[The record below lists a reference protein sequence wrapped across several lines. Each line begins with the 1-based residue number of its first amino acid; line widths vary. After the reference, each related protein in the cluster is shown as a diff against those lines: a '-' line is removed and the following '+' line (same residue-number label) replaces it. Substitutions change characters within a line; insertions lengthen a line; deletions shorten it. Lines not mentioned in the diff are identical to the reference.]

1 MLRRFRLRAL
11 RGTVRIPNIGAGNG
25 RRSFVRAGTFLAVV
39 VVAGVVIAAGSAGG
53 TTTKP
58 YTASFD
64 PGPLAGGGTVHVNL
78 AIKNLA
84 NPQALGSA
92 NVTAASSGS
101 SSFTIVGATASQG
114 DATVASGGV
123 LQLRNLNL
131 APGGTANVD
140 ITVKTPCAGG
150 SYTWSILAKQS
161 NSFNG
166 PPGNDYTLQ
175 TAGSN
180 LVTAVAGTCKLVW
193 VTQPANAVV
202 NAVITGTAGDPS
214 GPSVSVQA
222 VDANNVPLTSATGTV
237 TLAKTAGSFNSSGGF
252 TGTQANLVNG
262 VASFSS
268 FKSTAP
274 GSGLMVQASSPGYVS
289 TPLNEGGPFNIT
301 SSGVNCV
308 GLDPCLLDANLGGNT
323 SVNAAATGGAFTF
336 LGLNASSVPASVMAP
351 GGGCQY
357 FVTVGAG
364 AFEMIDNRAGPGE
377 LRFTYNVPTKL
388 IQKSPNNGQPFIP
401 LCAGAKRLVNN
412 QPVDCNPNAQPG
424 DPDGPWLGK
433 GLNPDGTFNGSLRY
447 AVCGEGGF
455 WWGVMGSFQ
464 DPIDPSLNPTIT
476 GWGSTTIGNTS
487 YRQFFLRVPNGWD
500 WRVGG

>member
-1 MLRRFRLRAL
+1 MLRRLGPWASLRAEENTLSGGNL
-11 RGTVRIPNIGAGNG
+11 RRQWP
-25 RRSFVRAGTFLAVV
+25 VRAVAFLVLALVAVV
-39 VVAGVVIAAGSAGG
+39 VITAGSAA

-64 PGPLAGGGTVHVNL
+64 PGPLAGGGTLHVNL

-114 DATVASGGV
+114 DASVVSGV
-123 LQLRNLNL
+123 LRLRNLNL

-140 ITVKTPCAGG
+140 ITVKTPCSGG
-150 SYTWSILAKQS
+150 SYTWSLIAKQS
-161 NSFNG
+161 NDFNG
-166 PPGNDYTLQ
+166 PPGNDFTMQ

-180 LVTAVAGTCKLVW
+180 LVTALAGTCKLVW

-202 NAVITGTAGDPS
+202 NTVITGTAGDPS
-214 GPSVSVQA
+214 GPAVSVQA
-222 VDANNVPLTSATGTV
+222 VDANNVPLTTATGTV
-237 TLAKTAGSFNSSGGF
+237 TLTKIAGSFNSSGGF

-268 FKSTAP
+268 LKSTAP
-274 GSGLMVQASSPGYVS
+274 GTGLMVQASSSGYVS
-289 TPLNEGGPFNIT
+289 TPLSQGGPFNIT
-301 SSGVNCV
+301 SNGANCA
-308 GLDPCLLDANLGGNT
+308 GLDPCLVDTSLGGNS

-336 LGLNASSVPASVMAP
+336 LGLNTSSVPSSVVGP

-357 FVTVGAG
+357 FVSVGAG
-364 AFEMIDNRAGPGE
+364 AFEAIDNRTGAGE

-388 IQKSPNNGQPFIP
+388 VQKSPNNGQPFIP

-433 GLNPDGTFNGSLRY
+433 GLNPDGTFDGSLRY
-447 AVCGEGGF
+447 AVCGDGGF
-455 WWGVMGSFQ
+455 WWAVMGSFQ
-464 DPIDPSLNPTIT
+464 DPINASLNPTIT

-487 YRQFFLRVPNGWD
+487 YRQLFLRVPNGWD

>member
-1 MLRRFRLRAL
+1 MLRRLGPRPSPGASTASGTHKRWRTAAWAGAL
-11 RGTVRIPNIGAGNG
+11 SA
-25 RRSFVRAGTFLAVV
+25 LALV
-39 VVAGVVIAAGSAGG
+39 GVVFIAAGSAA

-84 NPQALGSA
+84 NPQTLGSA
-92 NVTAASSGS
+92 NVTGASSGS
-101 SSFTIVGATASQG
+101 SSFTILGATASQG
-114 DATVASGGV
+114 DANVVSGV
-123 LQLRNLNL
+123 LRLRNLNL
-131 APGGTANVD
+131 APGGTVNVD
-140 ITVKTPCAGG
+140 ISVKTPCAGG
-150 SYTWSILAKQS
+150 SYTWSLIAKQS
-161 NSFNG
+161 NDFNG
-166 PPGNDYTLQ
+166 PPGNDFTMQ

-180 LVTAVAGTCKLVW
+180 LVTALAGSCKLVW
-193 VTQPANAVV
+193 VTEPANAVV
-202 NAVITGTAGDPS
+202 NTVITGAAGDPS

-222 VDANNVPLTSATGTV
+222 VDANNVPLPTATGTV
-237 TLAKTAGSFNSSGGF
+237 TLTKTAGSFTGSGGF
-252 TGTQANLVNG
+252 TGTSSNLVNG
-262 VASFSS
+262 VATFPS

-274 GSGLMVQASSPGYVS
+274 GTALMVQASSPGYVS

-301 SSGVNCV
+301 STGANCV
-308 GLDPCLLDANLGGNT
+308 GLNPCLLDSNFGN
-323 SVNAAATGGAFTF
+323 SPVNAAATGGAFTF
-336 LGLNASSVPASVMAP
+336 LGLNASSVPASVIAP

-357 FVTVGAG
+357 FVSVGAG
-364 AFEMIDNRAGPGE
+364 AFEAVDNRTAAGE
-377 LRFTYNVPTKL
+377 LRFTYSVPTKL

-412 QPVDCNPNAQPG
+412 EPVDCNANAQPG
-424 DPDGPWLGK
+424 DPDGPWLGR

-455 WWGVMGSFQ
+455 WWAVMGSFQ
-464 DPIDPSLNPTIT
+464 QPIDPSLNPTIT

-487 YRQFFLRVPNGWD
+487 YRQFFLRVPTGWD

>member
-1 MLRRFRLRAL
+1 MLRRFRPWASLRANSGRNL
-11 RGTVRIPNIGAGNG
+11 RRHLP
-25 RRSFVRAGTFLAVV
+25 VRAVALLVLALAAVV
-39 VVAGVVIAAGSAGG
+39 VITAGSAA

-58 YTASFD
+58 YTATFD

-78 AIKNLA
+78 AISNLA
-84 NPQALGSA
+84 NPQTLGSA

-101 SSFTIVGATASQG
+101 SSFTILGATTPQG
-114 DATVASGGV
+114 DANVVSGT
-123 LQLRNLNL
+123 LQLRNLNV
-131 APGGTANVD
+131 APNATLNVD
-140 ITVKTPCAGG
+140 IAVSTPCAAG
-150 SYTWSILAKQS
+150 SYTWGISAKQS
-161 NSFNG
+161 NNYNG
-166 PPGNDYTLQ
+166 PPGNDFTLKS
-175 TAGSN
+175 TGNS
-180 LVTAVAGTCKLVW
+180 LVTTLSGSSCKLIW
-193 VTQPANAVV
+193 VTQPASAVV
-202 NAVITGTAGDPS
+202 NTVITGTAGDPS

-222 VDANNVPLTSATGTV
+222 VDANNVPLTTATGTV
-237 TLAKTAGSFNSSGGF
+237 TLAKTAGSFTGSGGF

-262 VASFSS
+262 VASFTN

-274 GSGLMVQASSPGYVS
+274 GTGLMVQASSTGFVS

-301 SSGVNCV
+301 STGANCL
-308 GLDPCLLDANLGGNT
+308 GLDPCLLDSNFGN
-323 SVNAAATGGAFTF
+323 SPVNAAATGGAFTF

-357 FVTVGAG
+357 FVSVGAG
-364 AFEMIDNRAGPGE
+364 AFEAVDNRTAAGE

-412 QPVDCNPNAQPG
+412 QPVDCNPSAQPG

-433 GLNPDGTFNGSLRY
+433 ALNPDGTFNGSLRY
-447 AVCGEGGF
+447 AICGEGGY
-455 WWGVMGSFQ
+455 WWAVMGSFQ

-476 GWGSTTIGNTS
+476 GWGSITIGNTS
-487 YRQFFLRVPNGWD
+487 YRQLFLRVPNGWD

>member
-1 MLRRFRLRAL
+1 MLRQGPGVPLRAKKHTVS
-11 RGTVRIPNIGAGNG
+11 RGGVRRHWP
-25 RRSFVRAGTFLAVV
+25 VRAVAFLVLALAAVV
-39 VVAGVVIAAGSAGG
+39 VITAGSAA

-64 PGPLAGGGTVHVNL
+64 PGPLTGGGTIHVNL

-84 NPQALGSA
+84 SPQMLGSA
-92 NVTAASSGS
+92 NVTGASSGS

-114 DATVASGGV
+114 DATVVSGV

-140 ITVKTPCAGG
+140 IAVKTPCAGG
-150 SYTWSILAKQS
+150 SYTWGMIAKQS
-161 NSFNG
+161 NDFNG
-166 PPGNDYTLQ
+166 PPGNNFTMQ
-175 TAGSN
+175 TGGSN
-180 LVTAVAGTCKLVW
+180 LVTALAGSCKLVW

-202 NAVITGTAGDPS
+202 NTVITGTAGDPS

-222 VDANNVPLTSATGTV
+222 VDANNVPLTTATGAV
-237 TLAKTAGSFNSSGGF
+237 TLTKTAGSFTSSGGF
-252 TGTQANLVNG
+252 SGTQANLVNG
-262 VASFSS
+262 VASFSG
-268 FKSTAP
+268 FKSTAT
-274 GSGLMVQASSPGYVS
+274 GTSLMVQASSPGYVS
-289 TPLNEGGPFNIT
+289 TPLNEGGPFTIT
-301 SSGVNCV
+301 STGASCI
-308 GLDPCLLDANLGGNT
+308 GLDPCLLDSNFGN
-323 SVNAAATGGAFTF
+323 SPVNAAATGGAFTF
-336 LGLNASSVPASVMAP
+336 LGLNASTVPGSVIAP

-357 FVTVGAG
+357 FVSVGAG
-364 AFEMIDNRAGPGE
+364 PFEAIDNRTGAGE

-447 AVCGEGGF
+447 AICGEGGY
-455 WWGVMGSFQ
+455 WWAVMGSFQ
-464 DPIDPSLNPTIT
+464 DPINASLNPTIT
-476 GWGSTTIGNTS
+476 GWGGTTIGNTS
-487 YRQFFLRVPNGWD
+487 YRQLFLRVPNGWD

>member
-1 MLRRFRLRAL
+1 MLRRLGPWASLRAEENTLYGRNL
-11 RGTVRIPNIGAGNG
+11 RGHWP
-25 RRSFVRAGTFLAVV
+25 VRAVAFLVLALAAVV
-39 VVAGVVIAAGSAGG
+39 VITAGSAA

-64 PGPLAGGGTVHVNL
+64 PGPLAGGGTIHVNL

-84 NPQALGSA
+84 SPQTLGSA

-114 DATVASGGV
+114 DATVVSGV

-140 ITVKTPCAGG
+140 IAVKTPCAGG
-150 SYTWSILAKQS
+150 SYTWGMIAKQS
-161 NSFNG
+161 NDFNG
-166 PPGNDYTLQ
+166 PPGNNFTMQ
-175 TAGSN
+175 TGGSN
-180 LVTAVAGTCKLVW
+180 LVTALAGSCKLVW

-202 NAVITGTAGDPS
+202 NTVITGTAGDPS

-222 VDANNVPLTSATGTV
+222 VDANNVPLTTATGTV
-237 TLAKTAGSFNSSGGF
+237 TLAKTAGSFTSSGGF
-252 TGTQANLVNG
+252 SGTQANLVNG
-262 VASFSS
+262 VASFSG
-268 FKSTAP
+268 FKSTAT
-274 GSGLMVQASSPGYVS
+274 GTSLMVQASSPGYVS
-289 TPLNEGGPFNIT
+289 TPLNEGGPFTIT
-301 SSGVNCV
+301 STGASCI
-308 GLDPCLLDANLGGNT
+308 GLDPCLLDSNFGN
-323 SVNAAATGGAFTF
+323 SPVNAAATGGAFTF
-336 LGLNASSVPASVMAP
+336 LGLNASTVPGSVVAP

-357 FVTVGAG
+357 FVSVGAG
-364 AFEMIDNRAGPGE
+364 PFEAVDNRTGAGE
-377 LRFTYNVPTKL
+377 LRFTYNIPTKL

-433 GLNPDGTFNGSLRY
+433 ALNPDGTFNGSLRY

-455 WWGVMGSFQ
+455 WWAVMGSFQ
-464 DPIDPSLNPTIT
+464 NPIDPSLNPTIT
-476 GWGSTTIGNTS
+476 GWGGTTIGNTS
-487 YRQFFLRVPNGWD
+487 YRQLFLRVPNGWD

>member
-1 MLRRFRLRAL
+1 MLRRLRPWASLRA
-11 RGTVRIPNIGAGNG
+11 NSG
-25 RRSFVRAGTFLAVV
+25 RNLQRHPPVRAVAFLVLALA
-39 VVAGVVIAAGSAGG
+39 AGVFITAGSAA

-58 YTASFD
+58 YTATFD

-101 SSFTIVGATASQG
+101 SSFTILGATASRG
-114 DATVASGGV
+114 DATVVSGV
-123 LQLRNLNL
+123 LRLRNLNL

-140 ITVKTPCAGG
+140 ITVKTPCSGG
-150 SYTWSILAKQS
+150 SYMWGLIAKQS
-161 NSFNG
+161 NDFNG
-166 PPGNDYTLQ
+166 PPGNDFTMQ

-180 LVTAVAGTCKLVW
+180 LVTALAGTCKLVW

-202 NAVITGTAGDPS
+202 NSVITGAAGNPS

-222 VDANNVPLTSATGTV
+222 VDANNDPLTTATGTV
-237 TLAKTAGSFNSSGGF
+237 TLTKTAGSFTGSGGF

-262 VASFSS
+262 VANFSS

-274 GSGLMVQASSPGYVS
+274 GSALMVQASSPGYVS

-301 SSGVNCV
+301 STGASCI
-308 GLDPCLLDANLGGNT
+308 GLDPCLLDSNFGN
-323 SVNAAATGGAFTF
+323 SPVNAAATGGAFTF
-336 LGLNASSVPASVMAP
+336 LGLNASTVPGSVIAP

-357 FVTVGAG
+357 FVSVGAG
-364 AFEMIDNRAGPGE
+364 AFEAVDNRTAAGE
-377 LRFTYNVPTKL
+377 LRFTYSVPTKL

-455 WWGVMGSFQ
+455 WWAVMGSFQ
-464 DPIDPSLNPTIT
+464 DPIDASLNPTIT

-487 YRQFFLRVPNGWD
+487 YRQFFLRVPGGWD

>member
-1 MLRRFRLRAL
+1 MLRHGPWVPLRANNTTVS
-11 RGTVRIPNIGAGNG
+11 RGGG
-25 RRSFVRAGTFLAVV
+25 RRHWPVRAVAFLLLALAAVV
-39 VVAGVVIAAGSAGG
+39 VITAGSAA

-64 PGPLAGGGTVHVNL
+64 PGPLAGGGTNHVNL

-114 DATVASGGV
+114 DASVVSGV
-123 LQLRNLNL
+123 LRLRNLNL

-140 ITVKTPCAGG
+140 ITVKTPCTGG
-150 SYTWSILAKQS
+150 SYTWGLTAKQS
-161 NSFNG
+161 NDFNG
-166 PPGNDYTLQ
+166 PPGNDFTMQ
-175 TAGSN
+175 TGGSN
-180 LVTAVAGTCKLVW
+180 LVTALAGSCKLVW

-222 VDANNVPLTSATGTV
+222 VDANNVPLTTATGTV
-237 TLAKTAGSFNSSGGF
+237 TLTKTAGSFTSTGGF
-252 TGTQANLVNG
+252 SGTQANLVNG
-262 VASFSS
+262 AASLSG
-268 FKSTAP
+268 FKSTAT
-274 GSGLMVQASSPGYVS
+274 GTSLMVQASSPGYVS

-301 SSGVNCV
+301 STGASCI
-308 GLDPCLLDANLGGNT
+308 GLDPCLVDSNFGN
-323 SVNAAATGGAFTF
+323 SPVNAAATGGAFTF
-336 LGLNASSVPASVMAP
+336 LGLNVSTVPGSVIAP

-357 FVTVGAG
+357 FVSVGAG
-364 AFEMIDNRAGPGE
+364 PFEAIDNRTGAGE

-447 AVCGEGGF
+447 AVCGEGGY
-455 WWGVMGSFQ
+455 WWAVMGSFQ
-464 DPIDPSLNPTIT
+464 DPINASLNPIIT

-487 YRQFFLRVPNGWD
+487 YRQLFLRVPNGWD

>member
-1 MLRRFRLRAL
+1 MLRHGPWASLRAKENTLYGRNSRRHVPL
-11 RGTVRIPNIGAGNG
+11 RAVA
-25 RRSFVRAGTFLAVV
+25 FLVLALVAVV
-39 VVAGVVIAAGSAGG
+39 VITAGSAA

-84 NPQALGSA
+84 NPQTLGSA
-92 NVTAASSGS
+92 NVTGASSGS

-114 DATVASGGV
+114 DATVVSGV

-140 ITVKTPCAGG
+140 IAVKTPCAGG
-150 SYTWSILAKQS
+150 SYTWGLIAKQS
-161 NSFNG
+161 NDFNG
-166 PPGNDYTLQ
+166 PPGNNFTMQ
-175 TAGSN
+175 TGGSN
-180 LVTAVAGTCKLVW
+180 LVTALAGSCKLVW

-202 NAVITGTAGDPS
+202 NTVITGTAGDPS

-222 VDANNVPLTSATGTV
+222 VDANNVPLTTATGTV
-237 TLAKTAGSFNSSGGF
+237 TLTKTAGSFTSSGGF
-252 TGTQANLVNG
+252 SGTQANLVNG
-262 VASFSS
+262 VASFSG
-268 FKSTAP
+268 FKSTAT
-274 GSGLMVQASSPGYVS
+274 GTSLMVQASSPGYVS
-289 TPLNEGGPFNIT
+289 TPLNEGGPFTIT
-301 SSGVNCV
+301 STGASCI
-308 GLDPCLLDANLGGNT
+308 GLDPCLLDSNFGN
-323 SVNAAATGGAFTF
+323 SPVNAAATGGAFTF
-336 LGLNASSVPASVMAP
+336 LGLNASTVPGSVVAP

-357 FVTVGAG
+357 FVSVGAG
-364 AFEMIDNRAGPGE
+364 PFEAIDNRTGAGE

-433 GLNPDGTFNGSLRY
+433 ALNPDGTFNGSLRY

-455 WWGVMGSFQ
+455 WWAVMGSFQ
-464 DPIDPSLNPTIT
+464 DPINASLNPTIT
-476 GWGSTTIGNTS
+476 GWGGTTIGNTS
-487 YRQFFLRVPNGWD
+487 YRQLFLRVPNGWD

>member
-1 MLRRFRLRAL
+1 MLRRLGPWASLRAKENTLYGRNL
-11 RGTVRIPNIGAGNG
+11 RRHRP
-25 RRSFVRAGTFLAVV
+25 VRAVAFLVLALAAVV
-39 VVAGVVIAAGSAGG
+39 FITAGSAA

-92 NVTAASSGS
+92 NITAASSGS

-114 DATVASGGV
+114 DASVVSGV
-123 LQLRNLNL
+123 LRLRNLNL

-140 ITVKTPCAGG
+140 ITVKTPCSGG
-150 SYTWSILAKQS
+150 PYTWSLIAKQS
-161 NSFNG
+161 NDFNG
-166 PPGNDYTLQ
+166 PPGNDFTMQ

-180 LVTAVAGTCKLVW
+180 LVTALAGTCKLVW

-202 NAVITGTAGDPS
+202 NTVITGTAGDPS
-214 GPSVSVQA
+214 GPPVSVQA
-222 VDANNVPLTSATGTV
+222 VDANNVPLTTATGTV
-237 TLAKTAGSFNSSGGF
+237 TLTKTEGSFTSSGGF

-268 FKSTAP
+268 LKSTAP
-274 GSGLMVQASSPGYVS
+274 GTGLMVQASSPGYVS
-289 TPLNEGGPFNIT
+289 TPLNQGGPFNIT
-301 SSGVNCV
+301 SNGANCA
-308 GLDPCLLDANLGGNT
+308 GLDPCLVDASLGGNS

-336 LGLNASSVPASVMAP
+336 LGLNTSSVPSSVIGP

-364 AFEMIDNRAGPGE
+364 AFEAIDNRTGTGE

-388 IQKSPNNGQPFIP
+388 VQKSPNNGQPFIP

-412 QPVDCNPNAQPG
+412 QPVDCNPNALPG

-433 GLNPDGTFNGSLRY
+433 GLNPDGTFDGSLRY

-455 WWGVMGSFQ
+455 WWAVMGSFQ
-464 DPIDPSLNPTIT
+464 DPIDASLNPTIT

-487 YRQFFLRVPNGWD
+487 YRQFFLRVPSGWD

>member
-1 MLRRFRLRAL
+1 MLRRLRPWASLRANSGRNL
-11 RGTVRIPNIGAGNG
+11 RRHVP
-25 RRSFVRAGTFLAVV
+25 VRAVALLVLAL
-39 VVAGVVIAAGSAGG
+39 AAVIVITAGSAA

-58 YTASFD
+58 YTATFD
-64 PGPLAGGGTVHVNL
+64 PGPLAGGGTSHVNL

-84 NPQALGSA
+84 NPQTLGSA
-92 NVTAASSGS
+92 NVTGASSGS

-114 DATVASGGV
+114 DATVVSGV

-140 ITVKTPCAGG
+140 ITVKTPCAAG
-150 SYTWSILAKQS
+150 SYTWGIVAKQS

-175 TAGSN
+175 TGDSS
-180 LVTAVAGTCKLVW
+180 LVTALTGTCKLVW

-202 NAVITGTAGDPS
+202 NTVITGTPGDPS
-214 GPSVSVQA
+214 GSPVSVQA
-222 VDANNVPLTSATGTV
+222 VDASNVPLTTATGTV
-237 TLAKTAGSFNSSGGF
+237 TLTKTAGSFTSNGGF

-262 VASFSS
+262 VATFSG
-268 FKSTAP
+268 FKSTAT
-274 GSGLMVQASSPGYVS
+274 GTSLMVQASSPGYVS

-301 SSGVNCV
+301 STGANCAGV
-308 GLDPCLLDANLGGNT
+308 DPCLVDSNFGN
-323 SVNAAATGGAFTF
+323 SPVNAAATGGAFTF

-357 FVTVGAG
+357 FVSVGAG
-364 AFEMIDNRAGPGE
+364 AFEAVDNRTAAGE
-377 LRFTYNVPTKL
+377 LRFTYSVPTKL

-424 DPDGPWLGK
+424 DPDGPWLGR
-433 GLNPDGTFNGSLRY
+433 GLNPDGTFNGSLKY
-447 AVCGEGGF
+447 AICGEGGY
-455 WWGVMGSFQ
+455 WWAVMGSFQ
-464 DPIDPSLNPTIT
+464 QAIDPSLNPTVT
-476 GWGSTTIGNTS
+476 GWGSITIGNTS
-487 YRQFFLRVPNGWD
+487 YRQFFLRVPTGWD